1 MTATLTSAAAAA
13 EIERECTR
21 LVLLFTDF
29 VDTGRY
35 EQLRDV
41 FAPNG
46 VFYRPAEPDRPM
58 NVDALIDSY
67 RLRLGT
73 NASMHLVTNV
83 LIRPESDSQASGSA
97 RILFYLAPTD
107 AVAEVGKGRKATMQL
122 VGRFSDRFVRT
133 TQGWRFAERRGEM
146 LFNV

>member
-1 MTATLTSAAAAA
+1 MTAALSPTAAA
-13 EIERECTR
+13 EIERECAR
-21 LVLLFTDF
+21 LVLLFTEF
-29 VDTGRY
+29 VDSGRY

-41 FAPNG
+41 FAPDG

-58 NVDALIDSY
+58 TVDDVIASY
-67 RLRLGT
+67 NLRLGT

-83 LIRPESDSQASGSA
+83 LITPESDTRASGSA

-107 AVAEVGKGRKATMQL
+107 SPSEPGRGRKATMQL
-122 VGRFSDRFVRT
+122 VGRFCDRFVRT
-133 TQGWRFAERRGEM
+133 PQGWRFAERRGEM